1 MTLRQ
6 IRMLLALAAL
16 WGASF
21 LFIRVAVDDLG
32 PVVLADGRLL
42 LAVAGLVAILAV
54 VRRRAAPRRVPLRRY
69 VLLGAVNAALPFTL
83 IAAAETR
90 LDASLAAILN
100 ASTPLFAALVA
111 AVVGDEAMTGRRAL
125 GLVFGVGGVG
135 LVVGL
140 AHVDAD
146 LAFFAAAGASLLAAL
161 CYAVGT
167 TYAKHA
173 MTGEAPATIA
183 YGQLLAAGILLA
195 PLVAVVPPHH
205 APTGGD
211 LAALGALAV
220 ACTSIAY
227 LIYFRLV
234 AEVGPTSTLT
244 VTYLVPVFGVLWAAI
259 FLGERVTVG
268 TLAGG
273 ALILAS
279 VGLVTGTSL
288 SRRPVPAPAPAA
300 PSPARAAERSG

>member
-1 MTLRQ
+1 MTFRQ
-6 IRMLLALAAL
+6 IRMLLVLAAL

-32 PVVLADGRLL
+32 PVVLADGRLIV
-42 LAVAGLVAILAV
+42 AVIGLVAILALA
-54 VRRRAAPRRVPLRRY
+54 RRPAPPRGVALSRY
-69 VLLGAVNAALPFTL
+69 LLLGVVNAALPFTL

-111 AVVGDEAMTGRRAL
+111 ALVGDERMTARRGL
-125 GLVFGVGGVG
+125 GLVFGVAGVG

-140 AHVDAD
+140 AHVDTD

-167 TYAKHA
+167 TYAKHV
-173 MTGEAPATIA
+173 MGGEAPATIA
-183 YGQLLAAGILLA
+183 LWQLLWAGVALLPVVA
-195 PLVAVVPPHH
+195 LVRPPH

-211 LAALGALAV
+211 LAALAALAV
-220 ACTSIAY
+220 AGTSGAY
-227 LIYFRLV
+227 LLYSRLV
-234 AEVGPTSTLT
+234 VEVGPTSTLT
-244 VTYLVPVFGVLWAAI
+244 VTYLVPVFGVLWAAL
-259 FLGERVTVG
+259 FLGERITAG

-279 VGLVTGTSL
+279 VALVTGTAV
-288 SRRPVPAPAPAA
+288 SRLPVRL
-300 PSPARAAERSG
+300 PARVRAWRSRAAGRT

>member
-1 MTLRQ
+1 
-6 IRMLLALAAL
+6 MLLALAAL

-32 PVVLADGRLL
+32 PVALADGRLL
-42 LAVAGLVAILAV
+42 LAVVGLVAILALARRPAA
-54 VRRRAAPRRVPLRRY
+54 RRRAPVSRY
-69 VLLGAVNAALPFTL
+69 LLLGAVNAALPFTL

-111 AVVGDEAMTGRRAL
+111 ALVGDERMTLRRAI
-125 GLVFGVGGVG
+125 GLVLGVAGVG

-140 AHVDAD
+140 AHVESTD
-146 LAFFAAAGASLLAAL
+146 LGFFAAAAASLLAAL

-173 MTGEAPATIA
+173 MGDEPPATIA
-183 YGQLLAAGILLA
+183 LGQLLAAGVVLL
-195 PLVAVVPPHH
+195 PLVAAVPPPH
-205 APTGGD
+205 APDGGD
-211 LAALGALAV
+211 LAALAALAV
-220 ACTSIAY
+220 ACTSLAY
-227 LIYFRLV
+227 LLYFRLV
-234 AEVGPTSTLT
+234 SEVGPTSALT
-244 VTYLVPVFGVLWAAI
+244 VTYLVPVFGVLWAAV
-259 FLGERVTVG
+259 FLGESVTVG

-279 VGLVTGTSL
+279 VALVTGTSL
-288 SRRPVPAPAPAA
+288 SRPRVWVPARVRARR
-300 PSPARAAERSG
+300 ARAAGRT